1 MYIIEFSP
9 TEPCVKFLKEQA
21 KRADLPV
28 SVYYPVNDKNPLV
41 VMTWVGAE
49 PNLPSI
55 VLNSHMD
62 VVPVFHEQWT
72 HDPFAAEMDK
82 DGNIWAR
89 GAQDTKPVGMQYLA
103 AIRSLKKSGITQ
115 LKRTVHVLFVP
126 DEEMGSHS
134 GMREFVHSEP
144 FKAMNVGFALDEGG
158 CADSNDVL
166 PLSFAEKSSWRIEF
180 ICHGETGHGSIM
192 LANTAAEKL
201 SYLIQKFKELREIET
216 AEGNTQD
223 INAKRNVTSINL
235 TVIKGGLEG
244 NIVPAEMSAIYDIR
258 LAVNADHQ
266 AFEKMVI

>member
-1 MYIIEFSP
+1 M
-9 TEPCVKFLKEQA
+9 KEQA

-41 VMTWVGAE
+41 VMSWIGAE

-62 VVPVFHEQWT
+62 VVPVFHEYWT

-89 GAQDTKPVGMQYLA
+89 GAQDTKAIGMQYLA

-126 DEEMGSHS
+126 DEEMGSHF
-134 GMREFVHSEP
+134 GMREFVHTEP
-144 FKAMNVGFALDEGG
+144 FEAMNVGFALDEGG
-158 CADSNDVL
+158 CADSDNVL
-166 PLSFAEKSSWRIEF
+166 PLLFGEKSTWRIEF

-192 LANTAAEKL
+192 FANTAAEKL
-201 SYLIQKFKELREIET
+201 FYLIRKFEELRKIEAT
-216 AEGNTQD
+216 KGKSQD
-223 INAKRNVTSINL
+223 IKGTRNVTSINL
-235 TVIKGGLEG
+235 TVIKGGSEG
-244 NIVPAEMSAIYDIR
+244 NVVPAEMSAIFDVR
-258 LAVNADHQ
+258 LAIYADHQ